1 MEVLVASSRTSEN
14 FKLSFKTPAVYMVP
28 EQAVPMDEIG
38 AAYWSLNYLL
48 ASALPAARERRVP
61 RALVLHVLRDKRIK
75 NATKAD
81 SQEQQLSAQMAS
93 IWAQMLVLHEQVE
106 QHWGQRRATN
116 FHLLSAVEVL
126 AESLGDIVP
135 STVVAVLL
143 GVVGSRLAEVSRN
156 LDLDCM

>member
-1 MEVLVASSRTSEN
+1 
-14 FKLSFKTPAVYMVP
+14 
-28 EQAVPMDEIG
+28 
-38 AAYWSLNYLL
+38 
-48 ASALPAARERRVP
+48 
-61 RALVLHVLRDKRIK
+61 
-75 NATKAD
+75 
-81 SQEQQLSAQMAS
+81 
-93 IWAQMLVLHEQVE
+93 MLVLHEQVE

-126 AESLGDIVP
+126 AESLADIVP